1 MFHAPFRP
9 RNPLARLIGGIL
21 GILAVAGV
29 LALGVFALAALVIG
43 GGLFWL
49 FSTLRHSARRTT
61 AAPAPAPGASA
72 PAPGIIDG
80 EFTVIRARPD
90 HSTQR

>member
-1 MFHAPFRP
+1 MFHAPFRL

-21 GILAVAGV
+21 GLLAVAGV

-49 FSTLRHSARRTT
+49 FNTLRHSARKPT
-61 AAPAPAPGASA
+61 AAPAAPA

>member
-43 GGLFWL
+43 GGLLWL
-49 FSTLRHSARRTT
+49 LTTLRHAARKTT
-61 AAPAPAPGASA
+61 APRSAPA

-90 HSTQR
+90 HSTHR